1 MYNSNS
7 DNANNWC
14 WKFPG
19 KTFLRDFNILF
30 SKMNLVSWKKMA
42 LHIFTLIQY
51 KARQVLYAIYLVL
64 TREMAQD
71 WHLWHEVLKSTSN
84 MWKPWFE
91 KLWLGDFIQ
100 ETIWRNQLYSH
111 ERYKPLRN
119 FGRNLTWAYELKA
132 LKSYS

>member
-1 MYNSNS
+1 ML
-7 DNANNWC
+7 
-14 WKFPG
+14 K
-19 KTFLRDFNILF
+19 
-30 SKMNLVSWKKMA
+30 VSWKDMFAGFQYTVFENKLSSMKKA
-42 LHIFTLIQY
+42 VLHIFTLIQH

-111 ERYKPLRN
+111 ERYEPLTN